1 VTNTFKLYLSRQAS
15 GLGRYGLEQAVTGLL
30 GWVPSVVGIGLRA
43 VAYRL
48 IMRIDGV
55 AAIENGVRIRFA
67 DQIRLARGVY
77 VDQGV
82 YLHACPGGI
91 EIGEDTIVM
100 HHAELHVYNF
110 RDLPKSGIVVGR
122 ESLIGEF
129 CVIRGTGGVRIGD
142 RVYLS
147 PMVNI
152 YSNSHVFSD
161 PDVCFI
167 DQGIT
172 TQGVTIE
179 DECWIGAMV
188 TILDG
193 VTIGRG
199 SVVAAG
205 AVVNKDVPP
214 HSLAAG
220 VPAHVIRD
228 LRSGKRP
235 AATVVSRTDTPQV
248 ASES

>member
-1 VTNTFKLYLSRQAS
+1 MSNTLGLYLSRQAS
-15 GLGRYGLEQAVTGLL
+15 SVGRYVLEQIVTGLL
-30 GWVPSVVGIGLRA
+30 GWVPSVLGIGLRA
-43 VAYRL
+43 IVYRM
-48 IMRIDGV
+48 IMRLEGIV
-55 AAIENGVRIRFA
+55 AIENRVRIRFA

-77 VDQGV
+77 LDHGV

-91 EIGEDTIVM
+91 EIGADTIVM

-110 RDLPKSGIVVGR
+110 RDLPESGIVIGR

-129 CVIRGTGGVRIGD
+129 CIIRGTGGVRIGD

-193 VTIGRG
+193 VTVGRG

-205 AVVNKDVPP
+205 AVVNRNVPP
-214 HSLAAG
+214 HSLVAG
-220 VPAHVIRD
+220 VPARVIRD
-228 LRSGKRP
+228 LRTGERERATSC
-235 AATVVSRTDTPQV
+235 AALTT
-248 ASES
+248 AES